1 MSEKAFGYV
10 RVSGH
15 SQVEGDGPVRQKIA
29 IGTFAK
35 AAGLEVAEYFQDL
48 AVSGTVD
55 GLERPEFSRLVAA
68 CEATGCRTI
77 IVEKIERFAR
87 DLMVSEVLFAELRKR
102 NIKLLACD
110 QGTDDLAA
118 SQNDPTRTMIRQLF
132 GALAQYEKSSL
143 VLKLKVAR
151 ERAYAAGGK
160 RGCNPA
166 YGSTSTKRSVEEKRI
181 LELIA
186 ALREAGA
193 TWHTVAFSLTQAGF
207 SKRSGST
214 VWKRQDA
221 WELFQRFVA
230 RQKQLA
236 KKDEQNEHSLQVS
249 NSTGIT
255 PDGRSGDG
263 SGQAPG

>member
-10 RVSGH
+10 RVSGN

-35 AAGLEVAEYFQDL
+35 TNGHEVEEYFQDL

-55 GLERPEFSRLVAA
+55 GLERPEFGRLVAA
-68 CEATGCRTI
+68 CEATGIRTI

-110 QGTDDLAA
+110 QGTDDLAQQA
-118 SQNDPTRTMIRQLF
+118 DPTRTMIRQVF

-160 RGCNPA
+160 RGCNHA
-166 YGSTSTKRSVEEKRI
+166 YGSTATKRSVEERRI
-181 LELIA
+181 LELVVS
-186 ALREAGA
+186 LRDVGA
-193 TWHTVAFSLTQAGF
+193 TWETIAFSLNSAGF
-207 SKRSGST
+207 RKRGISQWT
-214 VWKRQDA
+214 RACVWK
-221 WELFQRFVA
+221 LFQRHLA

-236 KKDEQNEHSLQVS
+236 KKDKSNGHSMQDS
-249 NSTGIT
+249 NPAGIET
-255 PDGRSGDG
+255 VVGG
-263 SGQAPG
+263 